1 MTTTTTRPATPVTG
15 TEPHTPAVAAENVYR
30 FFRSG
35 EEETLA
41 LRGVSLR
48 VEAGEFVVVTGPS
61 GSGKSTLLAC
71 LTGMDEPSGG
81 TVRIAG
87 ERISHRSQRDRDRIR
102 SQYVGVMAQSG
113 NLISHLRIRDN
124 LRLAGHLADGGR
136 KAAHVNRH
144 DGHDDDARAPW
155 AATAQR
161 LGIGDR
167 LAAWPEE
174 LSGGESAR
182 AALAVALAGAPL
194 VLVADEPT
202 GELDADTEAVL
213 ISRLRAVASGGVA
226 VIVASHSEAVA
237 AGADRVVRLNDG
249 QVLGS

>member
-1 MTTTTTRPATPVTG
+1 VATTSSPSTISLVDPVRAAA
-15 TEPHTPAVAAENVYR
+15 AVSAENIYR

-35 EEETLA
+35 DEETLA

-87 ERISHRSQRDRDRIR
+87 ERINHRTQRDRDRIR
-102 SQYVGVMAQSG
+102 ALHVGVMAQSG
-113 NLISHLRIRDN
+113 NLVSHLRIREN
-124 LRLAGHLADGGR
+124 LRLAAHLAGTAQPR
-136 KAAHVNRH
+136 RRAAPR
-144 DGHDDDARAPW
+144 RADSTHRETSW
-155 AATAQR
+155 SATAER
-161 LGIGDR
+161 LGIGAR
-167 LAAWPEE
+167 LNAWPEE
-174 LSGGESAR
+174 LSGGESAL
-182 AALAVALAGAPL
+182 AALAVALAGDPL

-202 GELDADTEAVL
+202 GELDADTEASL
-213 ISRLRAVASGGVA
+213 IEQLRAVASRGVA
-226 VIVASHSEAVA
+226 VLVASHSGAVA

-249 QVLGS
+249 QVVPS

>member
-1 MTTTTTRPATPVTG
+1 MSTTTSWLTG
-15 TEPHTPAVAAENVYR
+15 TPAVGPNGESAALSAENVFR

-48 VEAGEFVVVTGPS
+48 LETGEFVVVTGPS

-81 TVRIAG
+81 TIRVGG
-87 ERISHRSQRDRDRIR
+87 ERINHRSQKDRDRIR
-102 SQYVGVMAQSG
+102 ACYVGVMAQSG
-113 NLISHLRIRDN
+113 NLVSHLRVRDN
-124 LRLAGHLADGGR
+124 LRLAAYLAGTRRPKRRTGSVPG
-136 KAAHVNRH
+136 K
-144 DGHDDDARAPW
+144 GSW
-155 AATAQR
+155 SATADR
-161 LGIGDR
+161 LGIGER
-167 LAAWPEE
+167 LNAWPEE

-182 AALAVALAGAPL
+182 AALAIALAGDPL

-202 GELDADTEAVL
+202 GELDAGTEMSL
-213 ISRLRAVASGGVA
+213 IEQLHAAASRGVA
-226 VIVASHSEAVA
+226 VLVASHSDAVA

-249 QVLGS
+249 QVVTS